1 MYFNVK
7 IFLLGLSKTF
17 IFIIGYYIFCEM
29 KNHHFSNLSEMK
41 FDLSKNQK
49 LFLQKID
56 GICKLLREE
65 EEKSYLKAS
74 LNKKVIPFFNKIGML
89 GCPISKEYG
98 GLGYDILSYLLALER
113 IGEEGS
119 SMRTFF
125 SCHTSIG
132 QMILQNW
139 GTEEQK
145 KKFLPNTTKGID
157 IMAFALTEPNAGSDP
172 SLIETTFEE
181 SGDQFIISGK
191 KHWVGNGTFAK
202 TITTYAKEKGSDK
215 KISAFIID
223 LNSPLIK
230 KKEIKNKVGLLTVK
244 NAIIEFNN
252 YKTPKE
258 NLLGLSGNGLSIA
271 FSALIDGRLSV
282 AAGAIGVMRDCLKE
296 TIQFSKN
303 RTQHGTV
310 LAKKQLVQQHIS
322 QIIVALESTKWLVY
336 KAATIR
342 QQLQNYLE
350 TLKREDDGWI
360 FTINRKNKKYSNFRN
375 ECDRLSAIAKYYAT
389 NACVDVTNRSVQIF
403 GAEGYKKTSRVA
415 RHFLDSRATT
425 IYEGTNEVLELKIA
439 TEILGNEYRAY

>member
-1 MYFNVK
+1 
-7 IFLLGLSKTF
+7 
-17 IFIIGYYIFCEM
+17 M
-29 KNHHFSNLSEMK
+29 KNPYFSNLSRMK
-41 FDLSKNQK
+41 FDLSTDQK
-49 LFLQKID
+49 VFLQKID
-56 GICKLLREE
+56 GICKLLREY
-65 EEKSYLKAS
+65 EEKSYLKES
-74 LNKKVIPFFNKIGML
+74 LNEKVIPFFNRIGML
-89 GCPISKEYG
+89 GCPISREYG

-139 GTEEQK
+139 GSDEQK
-145 KKFLPNTTKGID
+145 KKFLPNTTKGKD
-157 IMAFALTEPNAGSDP
+157 IMGFALTEPNAGSDP
-172 SLIETTFEE
+172 SVLETTFEKN
-181 SGDQFIISGK
+181 GDYFIISGK

-223 LNSPLIK
+223 LNSPAIK
-230 KKEIKNKVGLLTVK
+230 KKEIKNKIGLLTVK

-252 YKTPKE
+252 YKLSKE
-258 NLLGLSGNGLSIA
+258 NLLGLPGSGLSIA

-296 TIQFSKN
+296 TIRYSKG
-303 RTQHGTV
+303 RSQHGSV

-322 QIIVALESTKWLVY
+322 KIIVALESTKWLVY

-342 QQLQNYLE
+342 QQFQIYLD
-350 TLKREDDGWI
+350 TLKFEDNQWI
-360 FTINRKNKKYSNFRN
+360 FKLNRKNKKYSDLRN

-389 NACVDVTNRSVQIF
+389 NASIDVTNRSIQIF
-403 GAEGYKKTSRVA
+403 GSEGYKKTTRVA

-439 TEILGNEYRAY
+439 CEILGSEYRAF

>member
-1 MYFNVK
+1 
-7 IFLLGLSKTF
+7 
-17 IFIIGYYIFCEM
+17 M
-29 KNHHFSNLSEMK
+29 KKDNHHFSNLSRMK
-41 FDLSKNQK
+41 FDLSQDQK
-49 LFLQKID
+49 TFLKEID

-65 EEKSYLKAS
+65 EEKSYLKGS
-74 LNKKVIPFFNKIGML
+74 LNEKLIPFFNKIGML

-98 GLGYDILSYLLALER
+98 GLGYDILSYLLSLER

-139 GTEEQK
+139 GSDEQK
-145 KKFLPNTTKGID
+145 KKFLPNTTKGKD
-157 IMAFALTEPNAGSDP
+157 IMGFALTEPNAGSDP
-172 SLIETTFEE
+172 SILETTFEKN
-181 SGDQFIISGK
+181 GDYFIISGK

-223 LNSPLIK
+223 LNSPAIK
-230 KKEIKNKVGLLTVK
+230 KKEIKNKIGLLTVK

-252 YKTPKE
+252 YKLSKE
-258 NLLGLSGNGLSIA
+258 NLLGLPGSGLSIA

-296 TIQFSKN
+296 TIRYSKG
-303 RTQHGTV
+303 RSQHGSV

-322 QIIVALESTKWLVY
+322 KIIVALESTKWLVY

-342 QQLQNYLE
+342 QQLQIYLD
-350 TLKREDDGWI
+350 TLKFEDNQWI
-360 FTINRKNKKYSNFRN
+360 FKLNRKNKKYSDLRN

-389 NACVDVTNRSVQIF
+389 NASVDVTNRSIQIF
-403 GAEGYKKTSRVA
+403 GSEGYKKTTRVT

-439 TEILGNEYRAY
+439 CEILGSEYRAF

>member
-1 MYFNVK
+1 
-7 IFLLGLSKTF
+7 
-17 IFIIGYYIFCEM
+17 M
-29 KNHHFSNLSEMK
+29 KNHHFSNLSQMN
-41 FDLSKNQK
+41 FDLSKQQE
-49 LFLQKID
+49 LFLQKVD

-65 EEKSYLKAS
+65 EEKSYLKES
-74 LNKKVIPFFNKIGML
+74 LNEKVIPFFNKIGML

-132 QMILQNW
+132 QMVLQNW

-145 KKFLPNTTKGID
+145 RKFLPNTTKGID

-181 SGDQFIISGK
+181 SGDHFIISGK
-191 KHWVGNGTFAK
+191 KHWIGNGTFAK

-215 KISAFIID
+215 KISAFIMD
-223 LNSPLIK
+223 LNSPSIK

-252 YKTPKE
+252 YKISKE

-296 TIQFSKN
+296 TIRFSKS
-303 RTQHGTV
+303 RSQHGTV
-310 LAKKQLVQQHIS
+310 LAKKQLVQQHIA

-342 QQLQNYLE
+342 QQLQIYLAN
-350 TLKREDDGWI
+350 LKREDDRWI
-360 FTINRKNKKYSNFRN
+360 FKINRKNKKYSDLRN

-389 NACVDVTNRSVQIF
+389 NASVDVTNRSVQIF

-425 IYEGTNEVLELKIA
+425 IYEGANEVLELKIA
-439 TEILGNEYRAY
+439 SEILGNEYRAY

>member
-1 MYFNVK
+1 
-7 IFLLGLSKTF
+7 
-17 IFIIGYYIFCEM
+17 M
-29 KNHHFSNLSEMK
+29 KNHHFSNLSQMN
-41 FDLSKNQK
+41 FDLSKEQK
-49 LFLQKID
+49 FFLQKID

-65 EEKSYLKAS
+65 EEKSYLKES
-74 LNKKVIPFFNKIGML
+74 LNEKVIPFFNKIGML

-132 QMILQNW
+132 QMVLQNW

-145 KKFLPNTTKGID
+145 RKFLPNTTKGID

-181 SGDQFIISGK
+181 SGDHFIISGK
-191 KHWVGNGTFAK
+191 KHWIGNGTFAK

-223 LNSPLIK
+223 LNSPSIK

-244 NAIIEFNN
+244 NAILEFNN
-252 YKTPKE
+252 CKISKE

-296 TIQFSKN
+296 TIRFSKT
-303 RTQHGTV
+303 RIQHGTV
-310 LAKKQLVQQHIS
+310 LAKKQLVQQHIA
-322 QIIVALESTKWLVY
+322 QIIVELESTKWLVY

-342 QQLQNYLE
+342 QQLQIYLA
-350 TLKREDDGWI
+350 TLKREDDRWI
-360 FTINRKNKKYSNFRN
+360 FKINRKNKKYCDLRN

-389 NACVDVTNRSVQIF
+389 NASVDVSNRSVQIF
-403 GAEGYKKTSRVA
+403 GGEGYKKTSRVA

-425 IYEGTNEVLELKIA
+425 IYEGANEVLELKIA
-439 TEILGNEYRAY
+439 SEILGNEYRAY

>member
-1 MYFNVK
+1 
-7 IFLLGLSKTF
+7 
-17 IFIIGYYIFCEM
+17 M
-29 KNHHFSNLSEMK
+29 KNYHFSNLSIMK
-41 FDLSKNQK
+41 FDLSKDQK
-49 LFLQKID
+49 VFLQKID
-56 GICKLLREE
+56 GICKLLRED
-65 EEKSYLKAS
+65 EEKSYLNES
-74 LNKKVIPFFNKIGML
+74 LNEKVIPFFNKIGML
-89 GCPISKEYG
+89 GCPISTEYG
-98 GLGYDILSYLLALER
+98 GLGYDILTYLLALER

-139 GTEEQK
+139 GSDEQK
-145 KKFLPNTTKGID
+145 KKFLPNTTKGLD
-157 IMAFALTEPNAGSDP
+157 IMGFALTEPNAGSDP

-181 SGDQFIISGK
+181 SRDHFIISGK
-191 KHWVGNGTFAK
+191 KHWVGNGTFAN

-223 LNSPLIK
+223 MNSSSIK

-252 YKTPKE
+252 YKISKE
-258 NLLGLSGNGLSIA
+258 NLLGLSGSGLSIA

-282 AAGAIGVMRDCLKE
+282 AAGAIGVMRDCLNE
-296 TIQFSKN
+296 TIRYSKS
-303 RTQHGTV
+303 RSQHGTV

-322 QIIVALESTKWLVY
+322 KIIVALESTKWLVY

-342 QQLQNYLE
+342 QQLQIYLD
-350 TLKREDDGWI
+350 TLKYEDNRWI
-360 FTINRKNKKYSNFRN
+360 FKINRKNKQYSDLRN

-389 NACVDVTNRSVQIF
+389 NASVDVTNRSVQIF
-403 GAEGYKKTSRVA
+403 GSEGYKKTSRVA

-425 IYEGTNEVLELKIA
+425 IYEGANEVLELKIA
-439 TEILGNEYRAY
+439 CQILGSEYSAY

>member
-1 MYFNVK
+1 
-7 IFLLGLSKTF
+7 
-17 IFIIGYYIFCEM
+17 M
-29 KNHHFSNLSEMK
+29 KNPYFSNLSRMK
-41 FDLSKNQK
+41 FDLSTDQK
-49 LFLQKID
+49 VFLQKID
-56 GICKLLREE
+56 GICKLLREY
-65 EEKSYLKAS
+65 EEKSYLKES
-74 LNKKVIPFFNKIGML
+74 LNEKVIPFFNRIGML
-89 GCPISKEYG
+89 GCPISREYG

-139 GTEEQK
+139 GSDEQK
-145 KKFLPNTTKGID
+145 KKFLPNTTKGKD
-157 IMAFALTEPNAGSDP
+157 IMGFALTEPNAGSDP
-172 SLIETTFEE
+172 SILETTFEKN
-181 SGDQFIISGK
+181 GDYFIISGK

-223 LNSPLIK
+223 LNSPAIK
-230 KKEIKNKVGLLTVK
+230 KKEIKNKIGLLTVK

-252 YKTPKE
+252 YKLSKE
-258 NLLGLSGNGLSIA
+258 NLLGLPGSGLSIA

-296 TIQFSKN
+296 TIRYSKG
-303 RTQHGTV
+303 RSQHGSV

-322 QIIVALESTKWLVY
+322 KIIVALESTKWLVY

-342 QQLQNYLE
+342 QQLQIYLD
-350 TLKREDDGWI
+350 TLKFEDNQWI
-360 FTINRKNKKYSNFRN
+360 FKLNRKNKKYSDLRN

-389 NACVDVTNRSVQIF
+389 NASMDVTNRSIQIF
-403 GAEGYKKTSRVA
+403 GSEGYKKTTRVA

-439 TEILGNEYRAY
+439 CEILGSEYRAF

>member
-1 MYFNVK
+1 
-7 IFLLGLSKTF
+7 
-17 IFIIGYYIFCEM
+17 M
-29 KNHHFSNLSEMK
+29 KNHHFSNLSQMN
-41 FDLSKNQK
+41 FDLSKEQK
-49 LFLQKID
+49 LFLQKVD

-65 EEKSYLKAS
+65 EEKSYLKES
-74 LNKKVIPFFNKIGML
+74 LNEKVIPFFNKIGML

-132 QMILQNW
+132 QMVLQNW

-145 KKFLPNTTKGID
+145 RKFLPNTTKGID

-181 SGDQFIISGK
+181 SGDHFIISGK
-191 KHWVGNGTFAK
+191 KHWIGNGTFAK

-223 LNSPLIK
+223 LNSPSIK

-252 YKTPKE
+252 YKISKE

-296 TIQFSKN
+296 TIRFSKS
-303 RTQHGTV
+303 RSQHGTV
-310 LAKKQLVQQHIS
+310 LAKKQLVQQHIA

-342 QQLQNYLE
+342 QQLQIYLAN
-350 TLKREDDGWI
+350 LKREDDRWI
-360 FTINRKNKKYSNFRN
+360 FKINRKNKKYFDLRN

-389 NACVDVTNRSVQIF
+389 NASVDVTNRSVQIF

-425 IYEGTNEVLELKIA
+425 IYEGANEVLELKIA
-439 TEILGNEYRAY
+439 SEILGNEYRAY

>member
-1 MYFNVK
+1 
-7 IFLLGLSKTF
+7 
-17 IFIIGYYIFCEM
+17 M
-29 KNHHFSNLSEMK
+29 KNHHFSNLSQMN
-41 FDLSKNQK
+41 FDLSKEQK
-49 LFLQKID
+49 FFLQKID

-65 EEKSYLKAS
+65 EEKSYLKES
-74 LNKKVIPFFNKIGML
+74 LNEKLIPFFNKIGML

-132 QMILQNW
+132 QMVLQNW

-145 KKFLPNTTKGID
+145 RKFLPNTTKGID

-181 SGDQFIISGK
+181 SGDHFIISGK
-191 KHWVGNGTFAK
+191 KHWIGNGTFAK

-223 LNSPLIK
+223 LNSPSIK

-252 YKTPKE
+252 YKISKE

-296 TIQFSKN
+296 TIRFSKS
-303 RTQHGTV
+303 RSQHGTV
-310 LAKKQLVQQHIS
+310 LAKKQLVQQHIA

-342 QQLQNYLE
+342 QQLQIYLS
-350 TLKREDDGWI
+350 TLKREDDRWI
-360 FTINRKNKKYSNFRN
+360 FKINRKNKKYSDLRN

-389 NACVDVTNRSVQIF
+389 NASVDVTNRSVQIF

-425 IYEGTNEVLELKIA
+425 IYEGANEVLELKIA
-439 TEILGNEYRAY
+439 SEILGNEYRAY

>member
-1 MYFNVK
+1 
-7 IFLLGLSKTF
+7 
-17 IFIIGYYIFCEM
+17 
-29 KNHHFSNLSEMK
+29 MK
-41 FDLSKNQK
+41 FDLSTDQK
-49 LFLQKID
+49 VFLQKID
-56 GICKLLREE
+56 GICKLLREY
-65 EEKSYLKAS
+65 EEKSYLKES
-74 LNKKVIPFFNKIGML
+74 LNEKVIPFFNRIGML
-89 GCPISKEYG
+89 GCPISREYG

-132 QMILQNW
+132 QMVLQNW
-139 GTEEQK
+139 GSDEQK
-145 KKFLPNTTKGID
+145 KKFLPNTTKGKD
-157 IMAFALTEPNAGSDP
+157 IMGFALTEPNAGSDP
-172 SLIETTFEE
+172 SVLETTFEKN
-181 SGDQFIISGK
+181 GDYFIISGK

-223 LNSPLIK
+223 LNSPAIK
-230 KKEIKNKVGLLTVK
+230 KKEIKNKIGLLTVK

-252 YKTPKE
+252 YKLSKE
-258 NLLGLSGNGLSIA
+258 NLLGLPGSGLSIA

-282 AAGAIGVMRDCLKE
+282 AAGAIGVMRDCLME
-296 TIQFSKN
+296 TIRYSKG
-303 RTQHGTV
+303 RSQHGSV

-322 QIIVALESTKWLVY
+322 KIIVALESTKWLVY

-342 QQLQNYLE
+342 QQFQIYLD
-350 TLKREDDGWI
+350 TLKFEDNQWI
-360 FTINRKNKKYSNFRN
+360 FKLNRKNKKYSDLRN

-389 NACVDVTNRSVQIF
+389 NASIDVTNRSIQIF
-403 GAEGYKKTSRVA
+403 GSEGYKKTTRVA

-439 TEILGNEYRAY
+439 CEILGSEYRAF